1 MNIKQLNQLPIKEFL
16 DKIGIAASYQK
27 GESYWYIS
35 PIRGREQSPS
45 FKVNTGLNR
54 WYDYG
59 IMQGGKLFDLAQR
72 LDPNLDVSSLIEKI
86 NGLFLFEQQNPGAR
100 IFSLPIQPSVTI
112 ESGKPPAVIINEI
125 KPLGNN
131 PAISSYLQNRGIA
144 VDLARHYC
152 KEVYYQLGEKQY
164 FAVGFENRSGGYEL
178 RSRYFKGSS
187 SPKDITYIENGG
199 KSICVLEGFMDFL
212 SLLTLQKNTR
222 QVHSD
227 FLVLNSV
234 SLADRSLD
242 ILTGYR
248 NVFMYLDHDDAGK
261 RVEEKY
267 ELAGLKTVDASGIY
281 QGYKDLNEF
290 LINQKPVRKE
300 VKQRQE
306 YKKSQGL
313 GM

>member
-16 DKIGIAASYQK
+16 DKIGIAASYQN

-35 PIRGREQSPS
+35 PIRGRENSPS
-45 FKVNTGLNR
+45 FKVNMALNR

-72 LDPNLDVSSLIEKI
+72 LDPNLDVSCLIEKI
-86 NGLFLFEQQNPGAR
+86 NGLFLFEQQNPGVR
-100 IFSLPIQPSVTI
+100 LFSVPIQPCVTA
-112 ESGKPPAVIINEI
+112 ESNKTPAVVIKEI

-144 VDLARHYC
+144 VDLARRYS
-152 KEVYYQLGEKQY
+152 KEVYYQIGEKQY
-164 FAVGFENRSGGYEL
+164 FAAGFENRSGGYEL

-212 SLLTLQKNTR
+212 SLLTLQKNR
-222 QVHSD
+222 RPVHSD

-234 SLADRSLD
+234 SLVDRSLD
-242 ILTGYR
+242 ILAGYR
-248 NVFMYLDHDDAGK
+248 NAFLYLDHDDAGK
-261 RVEEKY
+261 RVQEKY
-267 ELAGLKTVDASGIY
+267 QLAGLKTVDASGIY
-281 QGYKDLNEF
+281 QGYKDLNEY
-290 LINQKPVRKE
+290 LINQKPVQKE